1 MKEKKKISYE
11 TSALLCVKVDKN
23 DKPFKKTH
31 QKKNKNIRKLHN

>member
-23 DKPFKKTH
+23 DKPFKKNSSKEK
-31 QKKNKNIRKLHN
+31 QKYSKIT